1 MIKSVHNEIRK
12 KYAYG
17 TEHIHEELADNP
29 YLWRVISVKNTSH
42 CFPSS
47 VDTWLHIVRGGR
59 TTHRA
64 VTSRVRGGYIMC
76 TGRSQNARGS
86 YIVCSSTGRFSAKL
100 NARGA
105 WHPRPG
111 I

>member
-1 MIKSVHNEIRK
+1 MSKIHRIAFHQVSIRG
-12 KYAYG
+12 YTSYG
-17 TEHIHEELADNP
+17 
-29 YLWRVISVKNTSH
+29 
-42 CFPSS
+42 
-47 VDTWLHIVRGGR
+47 
-59 TTHRA
+59 A
-64 VTSRVRGGYIMC
+64 VAQGGYIAC